1 MHLSN
6 RLVAL
11 CLTLIA
17 LALGGS
23 ASATVISGSSS
34 AYGVFV
40 DVTGPLNV
48 SVPTVAPSS
57 GTAPPV
63 YNDTA
68 NVASLSVPTILSTGI
83 INTSASSDVDGLA
96 GTRQAT
102 ATAETNNLSVGIN
115 IILTPVIAL
124 TTSKVTSTATV
135 TGEPLA
141 AVGGTTIV
149 GGSLQIDS
157 LPAIPIPLN
166 PAANTILVNNV
177 LGITVTLNEQIFS
190 GSLGL
195 TVNAIHIQFV
205 NALALG
211 LNGDIIVSQAQAA
224 LTSDGVIPEPSTALL
239 VGAGLVGFS
248 IHRRRR

>member
-6 RLVAL
+6 RLVAWV
-11 CLTLIA
+11 CLTSIA
-17 LALGGS
+17 LGTS

-40 DVTGPLNV
+40 NVTGPLNV
-48 SVPTVAPSS
+48 SVPTVAPVS

-63 YNDTA
+63 YNNTN

-83 INTSASSDVDGLA
+83 IDTSAASDVDGLLGA
-96 GTRQAT
+96 RQAT

-115 IILTPVIAL
+115 ILLTPVIAL
-124 TTSKVTSTATV
+124 TASEVTSTATV
-135 TGEPLA
+135 TGDPLA
-141 AVGGTTIV
+141 GVGGTTIV

-157 LPAIPIPLN
+157 LAPIPIPLN
-166 PAANTILVNNV
+166 PAPNTILVNNL
-177 LGITVTLNEQIFS
+177 LGITVTLNEQVFS

-239 VGAGLVGFS
+239 VGAGLVGLGV
-248 IHRRRR
+248 HRRRR